1 VEKRDDGRG
10 AHVRLSQESAE
21 QVKKAETDVRPTK
34 LDAYPARRIQRSSKR
49 SLHRR
54 PMSSRWLLHVTDWTI
69 HPDGALPYLLVRL
82 LLFSLISFLSS
93 IPHYTWLTSLAELG
107 TELASAADVFRRLL
121 CARNRTIHSDGAL
134 PCFLVRL
141 LPFSP
146 SIPHY
151 TRLLGLISISKA
163 LCELYSI
170 CCCHG
175 LEEAPFSCT

>member
-69 HPDGALPYLLVRL
+69 HPDGALPTSWYGFFYSPHF
-82 LLFSLISFLSS
+82 FSLIDFPLYSVDVSSGARNGACIGGRRLSTVALRQES
-93 IPHYTWLTSLAELG
+93 DNP
-107 TELASAADVFRRLL
+107 FRR
-121 CARNRTIHSDGAL
+121 R
-134 PCFLVRL
+134 PPL
-141 LPFSP
+141 LPGTASSSLPIDSP
-146 SIPHY
+146 
-151 TRLLGLISISKA
+151 
-163 LCELYSI
+163 LYSVARVDI
-170 CCCHG
+170 N
-175 LEEAPFSCT
+175 F